1 MSVFVRSA
9 EPFSQENALFSK
21 LRRCDGPE
29 SGWYVSIR
37 GVRLDAVLRALG
49 GAFVEL
55 VLAPSGDD
63 VFVDSVVFAEVGDLT
78 RPRTAAVE
86 SSELWLAVGIG
97 AAELAAWLNRLDQKG
112 SAPRAVM
119 SKEASD
125 TSVRAAAQRAG
136 IALIAV
142 HPDARWDRLFTT
154 IRGVLD
160 HSVSRQDSD
169 DIVFGSDTDLFEL
182 AQNVAAITRGMV
194 SIEDEH
200 SHVLAYSASG
210 DAADELRRQSI
221 LGREGPREYLRKL
234 QEWGVFESLRRSDD
248 VVEVPA
254 HDDLA
259 IRRRLVV
266 PIRRI
271 SDNVKGESGFSSDL
285 LGTIWVQEGPVPI
298 AGDADSVLRGAAAV
312 AARLI
317 SRIRDAP
324 SNEAIQ
330 IQRLLGVRGGGVDV
344 PSLAASL
351 TIPMSGPAMVVG
363 VASIGN
369 GGLPSSG
376 ELASSLRLHASAFQ
390 RESLVS
396 AVGTRIYVLFPR
408 TQSVKST
415 VSWTREVVARLDKVS
430 PSGLRAAVSS
440 PVSTLAEVAQ
450 ARAEVD
456 RVLDGTSGD
465 VRVTTLADSRTPVLL
480 GEIMDTIAADE
491 QLHDPRVDALD
502 VYDRRN
508 GRTCAKAS
516 PFTSHIRAMSDVHPS
531 SFGFT
536 RTPSGIGSR
545 GSRRSRIPTSPSRR
559 PGC

>member
-1 MSVFVRSA
+1 M
-9 EPFSQENALFSK
+9 
-21 LRRCDGPE
+21 
-29 SGWYVSIR
+29 SIR

-376 ELASSLRLHASAFQ
+376 ELVSSLRLHASAFQ

-508 GRTCAKAS
+508 GSNMRESISVYLAHSGDVRRAS
-516 PFTSHIRAMSDVHPS
+516 KQLRIHPNTLRYRIKRVEEITDTDLSEPSARLLMEIQLAASARAVSSPNLSDPS
-531 SFGFT
+531 ST
-536 RTPSGIGSR
+536 LRE
-545 GSRRSRIPTSPSRR
+545 
-559 PGC
+559 